1 MTTLRAVCF
10 DLDGTLIDSDE
21 SIVAS
26 FFYTCDKL
34 GIPRPDRKAIIGS
47 IGYLLEDQIAQL
59 TDYDPHEFARVY
71 REYYGQICCGLTQPM
86 PGARETLQTLRAAGF
101 LLGFATSKRRYYA
114 EQILRHLGL
123 LDFFE
128 ARVGGEDVEK
138 PKPDPEP
145 LQKVAD
151 MLGIRLNE
159 MVLVGDTRFDVLAAQ
174 NAGVKCLCV
183 TLGYEDRSVLES
195 LQPEG
200 IFESLEAVTAYLM
213 ALKGAAETKSLA
225 CGCKKHS

>member
-26 FFYTCDKL
+26 FFYACDKL

-59 TDYDPHEFARVY
+59 TDYDPHKFATVY
-71 REYYGQICCGLTQPM
+71 REYYGRVCCELTQLM
-86 PGARETLQTLRAAGF
+86 PGAKEVLVTLRGAGL

-114 EQILRHLGL
+114 EQILQHLGI

-145 LQKVAD
+145 LIKVAD
-151 MLGIRLNE
+151 SLGVNLNE
-159 MVLVGDTRFDVLAAQ
+159 MVLVGDTRFDVLAAR

-200 IFESLEAVTAYLM
+200 IFDSLEAVGAYIMARWGTARV
-213 ALKGAAETKSLA
+213 KPST
-225 CGCKKHS
+225 CGDKAHA